1 MHGLTVSHSVLHLRR
16 ATAGLLTCGLL
27 LLAGC
32 GEAKIKC
39 YPVRGTVKFA
49 NGAKVRTGVVE
60 FHTDDNQVS
69 STGKIQKDGTFV
81 LGTYTSDDGAP
92 EGNHKVIVLQM
103 IINDGFIKHSE
114 DHGAPVDPAYASL
127 QSTPLTAKVEAKE
140 NNEVELIV
148 QPASRR

>member
-1 MHGLTVSHSVLHLRR
+1 MSGLTGTLSILHLRR
-16 ATAGLLTCGLL
+16 VSAGLLACGLL
-27 LLAGC
+27 LLSGC
-32 GEAKIKC
+32 GEAKVKC
-39 YPVRGTVKFA
+39 YPVRGIVKYA
-49 NGAKVRTGVVE
+49 NGAKVRTGIVE
-60 FHTDDNQVS
+60 FHTEDNKVS
-69 STGKIQKDGTFV
+69 STGKIQKDGSFV

-127 QSTPLTAKVEAKE
+127 QSTPLTATVEAKE

>member
-1 MHGLTVSHSVLHLRR
+1 MIEPAASLTTLLVQTFKVS
-16 ATAGLLTCGLL
+16 LLTCSLL
-27 LLAGC
+27 LLVGC
-32 GEAKIKC
+32 GEAKVKC
-39 YPVRGTVKFA
+39 YPVRGTVKYA

-60 FHTDDNQVS
+60 FHTEDNKVS

-81 LGTYTSDDGAP
+81 LGTYTPDDGAP